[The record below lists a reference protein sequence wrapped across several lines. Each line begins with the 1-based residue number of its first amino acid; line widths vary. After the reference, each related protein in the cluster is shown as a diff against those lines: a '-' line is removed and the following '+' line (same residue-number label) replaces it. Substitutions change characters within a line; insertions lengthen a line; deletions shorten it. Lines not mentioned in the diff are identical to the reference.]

1 MFGSKMGMAH
11 GLPNLVSIIFLTRRA
26 CAHSLLSSKTAAMVE
41 EVQVA
46 VADAVAV
53 PEEGQN
59 NYLHVLVAKG
69 SLSVSVTV
77 DAGRFIDAAK

>member
-1 MFGSKMGMAH
+1 
-11 GLPNLVSIIFLTRRA
+11 
-26 CAHSLLSSKTAAMVE
+26 MVE

-59 NYLHVLVAKG
+59 NYLRVLVAKG

-77 DAGRFIDAAK
+77 DADRFIDAAK